1 MGSLILLL
9 LLGLGVFVL
18 GNKIG
23 ISLLADILLY
33 KGKISTREHKYYKSW
48 RCVKKLL
55 RNDYG
60 DT

>member
-9 LLGLGVFVL
+9 LLGLGIFVL
-18 GNKIG
+18 GNKVG
-23 ISLLADILLY
+23 IVLLADILLY
-33 KGKISTREHKYYKSW
+33 KGKISIREHKYYKSW